1 MDEDVRFP
9 IQDSRR
15 INARDAKLQFREEL
29 VADRSRATKRTCPC
43 NICLGEGRSLRFRA
57 VVRDHLR
64 RYGRH
69 ASQRGSTEGI
79 NSDDSD
85 VE

>member
-1 MDEDVRFP
+1 MDNGERLP
-9 IQDSRR
+9 IQNIQRR
-15 INARDAKLQFREEL
+15 KARDAKLQFREEL
-29 VADRSRATKRTCPC
+29 IADRTSAAKRICPC
-43 NICLGEGRSLRFRA
+43 NICLGENRSLRFRA

-69 ASQRGSTEGI
+69 PSRRGSTQGF